1 MQSKKSFKWLFN
13 IIDVQIS
20 FYIYLVNIF
29 DEFLID
35 SFQAELE
42 ELGMDPQD
50 IEDMFDLADMMKEF
64 VSTFLTFLNYFSLN

>member
-1 MQSKKSFKWLFN
+1 MKYLSK
-13 IIDVQIS
+13 IIDVKIL
-20 FYIYLVNIF
+20 FKINLVNIF
-29 DEFLID
+29 DKYELIN

-64 VSTFLTFLNYFSLN
+64 VSKFLNF

>member
-1 MQSKKSFKWLFN
+1 MQSKKKFKWLFK

-29 DEFLID
+29 YKYRLTY

-64 VSTFLTFLNYFSLN
+64 VSTFFNFS